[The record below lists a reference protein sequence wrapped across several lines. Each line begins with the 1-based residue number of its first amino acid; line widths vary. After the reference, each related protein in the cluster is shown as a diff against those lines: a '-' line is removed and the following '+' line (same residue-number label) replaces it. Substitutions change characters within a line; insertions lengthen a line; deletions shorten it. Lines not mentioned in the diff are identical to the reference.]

1 MGLGRLK
8 EHVGIVALS
17 IDTTIKKINGK
28 MKISI
33 TRGLSELKVLKN
45 RYEREI
51 RDAKLIGVS
60 VSGKMISPYTSYKP
74 SDFEE
79 QAKSGF
85 QSLIDLEKRIIEI
98 KTKIDQSNFVT
109 KVKVAGQEMTV
120 LEAIEMKNLVDLK
133 EQRLSLLKQQLRSAR
148 NSYEEAEKKN
158 RERIE
163 KNVADQTS
171 AGTKDAALEAKVK
184 ESIESLYPVALI
196 DPVKIEDEIK
206 KEEKFL
212 EDFKGE
218 VDFALSESNSLTYI
232 EIDD

>member
-1 MGLGRLK
+1 
-8 EHVGIVALS
+8 
-17 IDTTIKKINGK
+17 

-33 TRGLSELKVLKN
+33 TRGLSELKILKN

-60 VSGKMISPYTSYKP
+60 VAGKMVNPYTSYKP
-74 SDFEE
+74 EDFEA

-85 QSLIDLEKRIIEI
+85 QSLTSLEKRIIEI

-109 KVKVAGQEMTV
+109 KVKIAGEEMTV
-120 LEAIEMKNLVDLK
+120 LEAIEMKNFVDLK
-133 EQRLSLLKQQLRSAR
+133 EQRLLLLKRQLREAR
-148 NSYEEAEKKN
+148 NSFEEAEKKN

-163 KNVADQTS
+163 KNVADQTA

-184 ESIESLYPVALI
+184 ESIENLYPLALI
-196 DPVKIEDEIK
+196 DPIKVEEEIK

-218 VDFALSESNSLTYI
+218 VDFVLSESNSLTYI
-232 EIDD
+232 EITD

>member
-1 MGLGRLK
+1 
-8 EHVGIVALS
+8 
-17 IDTTIKKINGK
+17 

-60 VSGKMISPYTSYKP
+60 VANKMVSPYTSYKP
-74 SDFEE
+74 SDFEK
-79 QAKSGF
+79 QAKEGF

-98 KTKIDQSNFVT
+98 KTKIDQSNFIT

-120 LEAIEMKNLVDLK
+120 LEAIEMKNFVDLK
-133 EQRLSLLKQQLRSAR
+133 EQRLLLLKQQLRNAR
-148 NSYEEAEKKN
+148 SSFEEAEKKN

-163 KNVADQTS
+163 KNVSEQTAS
-171 AGTKDAALEAKVK
+171 GNKDATLEAKIK
-184 ESIESLYPVALI
+184 ESIESLYPLVMI
-196 DPVKIEDEIK
+196 DPIKVEDEIK

-212 EDFKGE
+212 EDFKNE
-218 VDFALSESNSLTYI
+218 IDFVLSESNSLTYI

>member
-1 MGLGRLK
+1 
-8 EHVGIVALS
+8 
-17 IDTTIKKINGK
+17 

-51 RDAKLIGVS
+51 REAKLIGVS
-60 VSGKMISPYTSYKP
+60 VANKMVSPYTSYKP
-74 SDFEE
+74 SDFEA

-85 QSLIDLEKRIIEI
+85 QSLIDLEKRIIDI

-109 KVKVAGQEMTV
+109 KVKIADKEMTV
-120 LEAIEMKNLVDLK
+120 LEAIEMKNFVDLK
-133 EQRLSLLKQQLRSAR
+133 EQRLLLLKQQLRNAR
-148 NSYEEAEKKN
+148 SSFEEAEKKN

-163 KNVADQTS
+163 KNVSEQTAS
-171 AGTKDAALEAKVK
+171 GNKDATLEAKIK
-184 ESIESLYPVALI
+184 ESIESLYPLVMI
-196 DPVKIEDEIK
+196 DPIKVEDEIK

-212 EDFKGE
+212 EDFKNE
-218 VDFALSESNSLTYI
+218 IDFVLSESNSLTYI

>member
-1 MGLGRLK
+1 
-8 EHVGIVALS
+8 
-17 IDTTIKKINGK
+17 

-33 TRGLSELKVLKN
+33 TRGLSEFKVLNN

-60 VSGKMISPYTSYKP
+60 VAGKMVSPYTSYKP
-74 SDFEE
+74 FDFEN
-79 QAKSGF
+79 QAISGF
-85 QSLIDLEKRIIEI
+85 QSLMDLEKRIIEI

-158 RERIE
+158 RERVE
-163 KNVADQTS
+163 KNVADQTA

-196 DPVKIEDEIK
+196 DPIKVENEIK
-206 KEEKFL
+206 EEEKFL
-212 EDFKGE
+212 EDFKNE
-218 VDFALSESNSLTYI
+218 IDFVLSESNSLTYI

>member
-1 MGLGRLK
+1 
-8 EHVGIVALS
+8 
-17 IDTTIKKINGK
+17 

-33 TRGLSELKVLKN
+33 TRGLSELKVLKK

-60 VSGKMISPYTSYKP
+60 VGKKMVSPYTSYKP

-79 QAKSGF
+79 QAKAGF
-85 QSLIDLEKRIIEI
+85 QSLVDLEKRIIEI
-98 KTKIDQSNFVT
+98 KTKIDQSNFIT

-133 EQRLSLLKQQLRSAR
+133 EQRLLLLKQQLKSAR
-148 NSYEEAEKKN
+148 NSFEEAEKKN
-158 RERIE
+158 RERVE
-163 KNVADQTS
+163 KNVADQTA
-171 AGTKDAALEAKVK
+171 AGTKDANLEAEIK
-184 ESIESLYPVALI
+184 ESIDRLYPLAII
-196 DPVKIEDEIK
+196 DPIKVEDEIK

-218 VDFALSESNSLTYI
+218 VDFVLSESNSLTYI
-232 EIDD
+232 EITD

>member
-1 MGLGRLK
+1 
-8 EHVGIVALS
+8 
-17 IDTTIKKINGK
+17 

-60 VSGKMISPYTSYKP
+60 VANKMVSPYTSYKP
-74 SDFEE
+74 SDFEK
-79 QAKSGF
+79 QAKEGF
-85 QSLIDLEKRIIEI
+85 QSLVDLEKRIIEI
-98 KTKIDQSNFVT
+98 KTKIDQSNFIT

-133 EQRLSLLKQQLRSAR
+133 EQRLLLLKQQLKNAR
-148 NSYEEAEKKN
+148 NSFEEAERKN

-171 AGTKDAALEAKVK
+171 AGTKDAELEAKVK
-184 ESIESLYPVALI
+184 ASIESLYPIALI
-196 DPVKIEDEIK
+196 DPIKVEDEIK

-212 EDFKGE
+212 EDFKNE
-218 VDFALSESNSLTYI
+218 IDFVLSESNSLTYI

>member
-1 MGLGRLK
+1 
-8 EHVGIVALS
+8 
-17 IDTTIKKINGK
+17 

-45 RYEREI
+45 RYEKEI

-60 VSGKMISPYTSYKP
+60 VAGKMVSPYTSYKP
-74 SDFEE
+74 EDFEN
-79 QAKSGF
+79 QAKAGF
-85 QSLIDLEKRIIEI
+85 QSLMDLEKRIIEI
-98 KTKIDQSNFVT
+98 KTKIDQSNFIT

-133 EQRLSLLKQQLRSAR
+133 EQRLLLLKQQLRKAR
-148 NSYEEAEKKN
+148 DSYEEAEKKN

-163 KNVADQTS
+163 KNVADHTA

-184 ESIESLYPVALI
+184 ESIENLYPLAMI
-196 DPVKIEDEIK
+196 DPVKVEDEIK
-206 KEEKFL
+206 NEEKFL

-218 VDFALSESNSLTYI
+218 VDFVLSESNSLTYI
-232 EIDD
+232 EIED

>member
-1 MGLGRLK
+1 
-8 EHVGIVALS
+8 
-17 IDTTIKKINGK
+17 

-51 RDAKLIGVS
+51 REAKLIGVS
-60 VSGKMISPYTSYKP
+60 VANKMVSPYTSYKP
-74 SDFEE
+74 SDFEA

-85 QSLIDLEKRIIEI
+85 QSLVDLEKRIIEI

-109 KVKVAGQEMTV
+109 KVKVAGEEMTV

-133 EQRLSLLKQQLRSAR
+133 EQRLLLLKQQLKSAR
-148 NSYEEAEKKN
+148 SSFEEAEKKN

-163 KNVADQTS
+163 KNVADQTA
-171 AGTKDAALEAKVK
+171 AGTKDAELEAKVK
-184 ESIESLYPVALI
+184 ASIESLYPIALI
-196 DPVKIEDEIK
+196 DPIKVEDEIK

-212 EDFKGE
+212 EDFKNE
-218 VDFALSESNSLTYI
+218 IDFVLSESNSLTYI
-232 EIDD
+232 EICD

>member
-1 MGLGRLK
+1 
-8 EHVGIVALS
+8 
-17 IDTTIKKINGK
+17 

-60 VSGKMISPYTSYKP
+60 VAGKMVSPYTSYKP
-74 SDFEE
+74 TDFEE

-85 QSLIDLEKRIIEI
+85 QSLMDLEKRIIEI

-109 KVKVAGQEMTV
+109 KVKVAGKEMTV
-120 LEAIEMKNLVDLK
+120 LEAIEMKSFVDLK
-133 EQRLSLLKQQLRSAR
+133 EQRLLLLKQQLRSAR

-163 KNVADQTS
+163 KNVSEQTAS
-171 AGTKDAALEAKVK
+171 GNKDATLEAKIK
-184 ESIESLYPVALI
+184 ESIESLYPLVMI
-196 DPVKIEDEIK
+196 DPIKVEDEIK

-212 EDFKGE
+212 EDFKNE
-218 VDFALSESNSLTYI
+218 IDFVLSESNSLTYI

>member
-1 MGLGRLK
+1 
-8 EHVGIVALS
+8 
-17 IDTTIKKINGK
+17 

-60 VSGKMISPYTSYKP
+60 VGKKMVSPYTSYKP

-79 QAKSGF
+79 QAKAGF
-85 QSLIDLEKRIIEI
+85 QSLVDLEKRIIEI
-98 KTKIDQSNFVT
+98 KTKIDQSNFIT

-133 EQRLSLLKQQLRSAR
+133 EQRLLLLKQQLKSAR
-148 NSYEEAEKKN
+148 NSFEEAEKKN
-158 RERIE
+158 RERVE
-163 KNVADQTS
+163 KNVADQTA
-171 AGTKDAALEAKVK
+171 AGTKDANLEAEIK
-184 ESIESLYPVALI
+184 ESIDRLYPLAII
-196 DPVKIEDEIK
+196 DPIKVEDEIK
-206 KEEKFL
+206 QEEKFL

-218 VDFALSESNSLTYI
+218 VDFVLSESNSLTYI
-232 EIDD
+232 EITD

>member
-1 MGLGRLK
+1 
-8 EHVGIVALS
+8 
-17 IDTTIKKINGK
+17 

-60 VSGKMISPYTSYKP
+60 VANKMVSPYTSYKP
-74 SDFEE
+74 SDFEK
-79 QAKSGF
+79 QAKEGF
-85 QSLIDLEKRIIEI
+85 QSLVDLEKRIIEI
-98 KTKIDQSNFVT
+98 KTKIDQSNFIT

-133 EQRLSLLKQQLRSAR
+133 EQRLLLLKQQLKSAR

-163 KNVADQTS
+163 KNVADQTA
-171 AGTKDAALEAKVK
+171 AGTKDAELEAKVK
-184 ESIESLYPVALI
+184 ASIESLYPIALI
-196 DPVKIEDEIK
+196 DPIKVEDEIK

-212 EDFKGE
+212 EDFKNE
-218 VDFALSESNSLTYI
+218 IDFVLSESNSLTYI

>member
-1 MGLGRLK
+1 
-8 EHVGIVALS
+8 
-17 IDTTIKKINGK
+17 

-60 VSGKMISPYTSYKP
+60 VAGKMVSPYTSYKP
-74 SDFEE
+74 EDFEN
-79 QAKSGF
+79 QAKAGF

-98 KTKIDQSNFVT
+98 KTKIDQSNFIT

-163 KNVADQTS
+163 KNVSEQTAS
-171 AGTKDAALEAKVK
+171 GNKDATLEAKIK
-184 ESIESLYPVALI
+184 ESIESLYPLVMI
-196 DPVKIEDEIK
+196 DPIKVEDEIK

-212 EDFKGE
+212 EDFKNE
-218 VDFALSESNSLTYI
+218 IDFVLSESNSLTYI

>member
-1 MGLGRLK
+1 
-8 EHVGIVALS
+8 
-17 IDTTIKKINGK
+17 
-28 MKISI
+28 
-33 TRGLSELKVLKN
+33 
-45 RYEREI
+45 
-51 RDAKLIGVS
+51 

-133 EQRLSLLKQQLRSAR
+133 EQRLSLLKQQLRNAR

-158 RERIE
+158 REKIE

-196 DPVKIEDEIK
+196 DPIKVEDEIK

-232 EIDD
+232 EI

>member
-1 MGLGRLK
+1 
-8 EHVGIVALS
+8 
-17 IDTTIKKINGK
+17 

-60 VSGKMISPYTSYKP
+60 VANKMVSPYTSYKP
-74 SDFEE
+74 ADFEE

-85 QSLIDLEKRIIEI
+85 QSLTDLEKRIIEI
-98 KTKIDQSNFVT
+98 KTKIDQSNFET
-109 KVKVAGQEMTV
+109 KVKVAGKEMTV

-133 EQRLSLLKQQLRSAR
+133 EQRLLLLKQQLKSAR
-148 NSYEEAEKKN
+148 SSFEEAEKKN

-163 KNVADQTS
+163 KNVADQTA
-171 AGTKDAALEAKVK
+171 AGTKDAELEAKVK
-184 ESIESLYPVALI
+184 ASIESLYPIALI
-196 DPVKIEDEIK
+196 DPIKVEDEIK

-212 EDFKGE
+212 EDFKNE
-218 VDFALSESNSLTYI
+218 IDFVLSESNSLTYI
-232 EIDD
+232 EICD

>member
-1 MGLGRLK
+1 
-8 EHVGIVALS
+8 
-17 IDTTIKKINGK
+17 

-60 VSGKMISPYTSYKP
+60 VGKKMVSPYTSYKP

-79 QAKSGF
+79 QAKEGF

-98 KTKIDQSNFVT
+98 KTKIDQSNFIT

-133 EQRLSLLKQQLRSAR
+133 EQRLLLLKQQLKNAR
-148 NSYEEAEKKN
+148 NSFEEAERKN

-171 AGTKDAALEAKVK
+171 AGTKDAELEAKVK
-184 ESIESLYPVALI
+184 ASIESLYPIALI
-196 DPVKIEDEIK
+196 DPIKVEDEIK

-218 VDFALSESNSLTYI
+218 VDFVLSESNSLTYI

>member
-1 MGLGRLK
+1 
-8 EHVGIVALS
+8 
-17 IDTTIKKINGK
+17 

-60 VSGKMISPYTSYKP
+60 VGKKMVSPYTSYKP

-85 QSLIDLEKRIIEI
+85 QSLMDLEKRIIEI
-98 KTKIDQSNFVT
+98 KTKIDQSNFIT

-133 EQRLSLLKQQLRSAR
+133 EQRLLLLKQQLKSAR
-148 NSYEEAEKKN
+148 NSFEEAEKKN
-158 RERIE
+158 RERVE
-163 KNVADQTS
+163 KNVADQTA
-171 AGTKDAALEAKVK
+171 AGTKDANLEAEVK
-184 ESIESLYPVALI
+184 ESIDRLYPLALI
-196 DPVKIEDEIK
+196 DPIKVEDEIK

-218 VDFALSESNSLTYI
+218 VDFVLSESNSLTYI
-232 EIDD
+232 EITD

>member
-1 MGLGRLK
+1 
-8 EHVGIVALS
+8 
-17 IDTTIKKINGK
+17 

-60 VSGKMISPYTSYKP
+60 VANKMVSPYTSYKP
-74 SDFEE
+74 SDFEK
-79 QAKSGF
+79 QAKEGF
-85 QSLIDLEKRIIEI
+85 QSLVDLEKRIIEI
-98 KTKIDQSNFVT
+98 KTKIDQSNFIT
-109 KVKVAGQEMTV
+109 KVKVAEQEMTV

-133 EQRLSLLKQQLRSAR
+133 EQRLLLLKQQLKNARS
-148 NSYEEAEKKN
+148 SFEEAEKKN

-171 AGTKDAALEAKVK
+171 AGTKDAELEAKVK
-184 ESIESLYPVALI
+184 ASIESLYPIALI
-196 DPVKIEDEIK
+196 DPIKVEDEIK

-212 EDFKGE
+212 EDFKNE
-218 VDFALSESNSLTYI
+218 IDFVLSESNSLTYI
-232 EIDD
+232 EITD

>member
-1 MGLGRLK
+1 
-8 EHVGIVALS
+8 
-17 IDTTIKKINGK
+17 

-60 VSGKMISPYTSYKP
+60 VANKMVSPYTSYKP
-74 SDFEE
+74 EDFEN
-79 QAKSGF
+79 QAKAGF

-98 KTKIDQSNFVT
+98 KTKIDQSNFET
-109 KVKVAGQEMTV
+109 KVKIAGKEMTV
-120 LEAIEMKNLVDLK
+120 LEAIEMKNFVDLK
-133 EQRLSLLKQQLRSAR
+133 EQRLLLLKQQLRSAR
-148 NSYEEAEKKN
+148 SSYEEAEKKN

-163 KNVADQTS
+163 KNVADQTA
-171 AGTKDAALEAKVK
+171 AGTKDAELEAKVK
-184 ESIESLYPVALI
+184 ASIEGLYPVALV
-196 DPVKIEDEIK
+196 DPIKVEDKIKE
-206 KEEKFL
+206 EEKFL

-218 VDFALSESNSLTYI
+218 VDFVLSESNSLTYI

>member
-1 MGLGRLK
+1 
-8 EHVGIVALS
+8 
-17 IDTTIKKINGK
+17 

-60 VSGKMISPYTSYKP
+60 VGKKMVSPYTSYKP

-79 QAKSGF
+79 QAKAGF
-85 QSLIDLEKRIIEI
+85 QSLVDLEKRIIEI
-98 KTKIDQSNFVT
+98 KTKIDQSNFIT

-120 LEAIEMKNLVDLK
+120 LEEKKKKNLVDLK
-133 EQRLSLLKQQLRSAR
+133 EQRLLLLKQQLKSAR
-148 NSYEEAEKKN
+148 NSFEEAEKKN
-158 RERIE
+158 RERVE
-163 KNVADQTS
+163 KNVADQTA
-171 AGTKDAALEAKVK
+171 AGTKDANLEAEVK
-184 ESIESLYPVALI
+184 ESIDRLYPLALI
-196 DPVKIEDEIK
+196 DPIKVEDEIK

-218 VDFALSESNSLTYI
+218 VDFVLSESNSLTYI
-232 EIDD
+232 EITD

>member
-1 MGLGRLK
+1 
-8 EHVGIVALS
+8 
-17 IDTTIKKINGK
+17 

-60 VSGKMISPYTSYKP
+60 VGKKMVSPYTSYKP
-74 SDFEE
+74 EDFEN
-79 QAKSGF
+79 QAKAGF
-85 QSLIDLEKRIIEI
+85 QSLMDLEKRIIEI
-98 KTKIDQSNFVT
+98 KTKIDQSNFIT

-133 EQRLSLLKQQLRSAR
+133 EQRLLLLKQQLKSAR
-148 NSYEEAEKKN
+148 NSFEEAEKKN
-158 RERIE
+158 RERVE
-163 KNVADQTS
+163 KNVADQTA
-171 AGTKDAALEAKVK
+171 AGTKDANLEAEVK
-184 ESIESLYPVALI
+184 ESIDRLYPLALI
-196 DPVKIEDEIK
+196 DPIKVEDEIK

-218 VDFALSESNSLTYI
+218 VDFVLSESNSLTYI
-232 EIDD
+232 EITD

>member
-1 MGLGRLK
+1 
-8 EHVGIVALS
+8 
-17 IDTTIKKINGK
+17 

-33 TRGLSELKVLKN
+33 TRGLSELKILKN

-60 VSGKMISPYTSYKP
+60 VAGKMVNPYTSYKP
-74 SDFEE
+74 EDFEA

-85 QSLIDLEKRIIEI
+85 QSLTSLEKRIIEI

-109 KVKVAGQEMTV
+109 KVKVAGEEMTV
-120 LEAIEMKNLVDLK
+120 LEAIEMKNFVDLK
-133 EQRLSLLKQQLRSAR
+133 EQRLLLLKRQLREAR
-148 NSYEEAEKKN
+148 NSFEEAEKKN

-163 KNVADQTS
+163 KNVADQTA

-184 ESIESLYPVALI
+184 ESIENLYPLALI
-196 DPVKIEDEIK
+196 DPIKVEEEIK

-218 VDFALSESNSLTYI
+218 VDFVLSESNSLTYI
-232 EIDD
+232 EITD

>member
-1 MGLGRLK
+1 
-8 EHVGIVALS
+8 
-17 IDTTIKKINGK
+17 

-51 RDAKLIGVS
+51 REAKLIGVS
-60 VSGKMISPYTSYKP
+60 VGNKMVSPYTSYKP

-85 QSLIDLEKRIIEI
+85 QRLMDLEKRIIEI

-109 KVKVAGQEMTV
+109 KVKVAGEEMTV

-133 EQRLSLLKQQLRSAR
+133 EQRLLLLKQQLKSAR
-148 NSYEEAEKKN
+148 SSFEEAEKKN

-163 KNVADQTS
+163 KNVADQTA
-171 AGTKDAALEAKVK
+171 AGTKDAELEAKVK
-184 ESIESLYPVALI
+184 ASIESLYPIALI
-196 DPVKIEDEIK
+196 DPIKVEDEIK

-212 EDFKGE
+212 EDFKNE
-218 VDFALSESNSLTYI
+218 IDFVLSESNSLTCI